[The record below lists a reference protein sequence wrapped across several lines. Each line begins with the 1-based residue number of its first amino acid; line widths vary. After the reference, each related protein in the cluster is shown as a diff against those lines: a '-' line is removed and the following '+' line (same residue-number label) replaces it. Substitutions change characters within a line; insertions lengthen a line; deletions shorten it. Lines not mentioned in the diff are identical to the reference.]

1 MTPERIVNLC
11 LVVSGLC
18 VVSLAQAAGL
28 EDLPKRKPGLWEMS
42 VVSAN
47 GKQAPVTSRVCID
60 AATDAA
66 LTSFAVGVTTQICSK
81 RDIHVSG
88 SVATIDA
95 VCKIGDSVQTSHSTI
110 TFSGTTA
117 YRAEAR
123 VHSEPPF
130 MGRSDSTAAQ
140 EGKWTGPCPPDMRPG
155 DLVMGNGMKIN
166 IQDMARGKAP

>member
-1 MTPERIVNLC
+1 MIREGVVNAC
-11 LVVSGLC
+11 LIVSGLC

-42 VVSAN
+42 VIPEN

-60 AATDAA
+60 SATDAVLTNFA
-66 LTSFAVGVTTQICSK
+66 LGASSKICSK
-81 RDIHVSG
+81 SDVRVSG

-95 VCKIGDSVQTSHSTI
+95 VCKIGESVQTSHSTI

-117 YRAEAR
+117 YRSEAR

-130 MGRSDSTAAQ
+130 MGRSDSTIVQ
-140 EGKWTGPCPPDMRPG
+140 EGKWIGTCPADMKPG

-166 IQDMARGKAP
+166 LKDMAGAKAP

>member
-1 MTPERIVNLC
+1 MTPERVVNAC

-28 EDLPKRKPGLWEMS
+28 EDLPKRKAGLWEMS
-42 VVSAN
+42 VISAN

-66 LTSFAVGVTTQICSK
+66 LTNFAVGVTSQICSK
-81 RDIHVSG
+81 RDIRVSG

-95 VCKIGDSVQTSHSTI
+95 VCKIGDSLQTSRSTI

-117 YRAEAR
+117 YRAEVR

-140 EGKWTGPCPPDMRPG
+140 QGKWTGPCPPDMKPG
-155 DLVMGNGMKIN
+155 DLVMGNGAKIN
-166 IQDMARGKAP
+166 LRDMTGTKSP

>member
-1 MTPERIVNLC
+1 MTPECIVKTC
-11 LVVSGLC
+11 LVVCGLC
-18 VVSLAQAAGL
+18 IGGLAQAAGL
-28 EDLPKRKPGLWEMS
+28 EDLPKRKAGLWEMS
-42 VVSAN
+42 VVAAN

-81 RDIHVSG
+81 RDIRVSG

-130 MGRSDSTAAQ
+130 MGRSDSTAMQ
-140 EGKWTGPCPPDMRPG
+140 EGKWTGPCPPDMKPG
-155 DLVMGNGMKIN
+155 DLVMGNGVKIN
-166 IQDMARGKAP
+166 IKDMAGAKP